1 MADKTAAAES
11 TDSGGGGFG
20 GGDGVQRAPVSTEMT
35 PEEQAIFDKHFGEG
49 PDDDDEPAPK
59 AKPKPKAPP
68 AKDAK
73 SKEKPEPKKDA
84 KPEPKGKEKPAAA
97 DDDDDDDDEPAGDDE
112 PEEAK
117 VTKKARELFA
127 KAKEAKNPADA
138 RRFYKQAMKEAF
150 GEIPEE
156 FNDARYA
163 SARQADRARAEEHA
177 KKDQELEQKAANI
190 QASADKWVQQLAP
203 AYRVM
208 QVLKKV
214 ENGDWTALGDLIEQA
229 GGGIPRDEALK
240 RFTRGIRE
248 TPEAV
253 QARRRQAQ
261 VQETES
267 AALKR
272 IAELEKK
279 LEEKDAAKE
288 AEAKKARIAA
298 RRAAYTEEVGAEI
311 AAHPVTKLPN
321 GIERVVRYLI
331 ATADPKLRAPKYSPE
346 EAADRV
352 YAIEKRRLKQL
363 REVIP
368 DDDAPPPAR
377 EDRRAPAV
385 SRSQSTEP
393 GRAPAYD
400 PDEALDRIWARHNPP
415 KRRR

>member
-11 TDSGGGGFG
+11 TDSGGGSFDG
-20 GGDGVQRAPVSTEMT
+20 GGGIVRAPVSTDMT
-35 PEEQAIFDKHFGEG
+35 PEEQAIFDKHFSE
-49 PDDDDEPAPK
+49 DDDDEPEEKVKTPARK
-59 AKPKPKAPP
+59 PP
-68 AKDAK
+68 AKDPKAK
-73 SKEKPEPKKDA
+73 TEPEPKPKVTPKAKDEA
-84 KPEPKGKEKPAAA
+84 EGE
-97 DDDDDDDDEPAGDDE
+97 DTDEGDDDE